1 MVIMIL
7 EVLCLAILTVFV
19 SAVEFIAGFGIST
32 IMIPVLMLFISP
44 VHAIFFT
51 SVIDLVHNFFKMWI
65 VRKKPISW
73 YLVFRF
79 GTSAVIAT
87 SIGALLIFLIPEILF
102 QQLIGLLLLV
112 YVWFLNFN
120 PEFHVPSNTLSV
132 VAAGGIYG
140 FISGMFGI
148 GGVLRTAILIA
159 FNLSKETYLAT
170 HSITS
175 LLVSITRFGTYISQG
190 AQLSTTLLFA
200 LIACIPLTFIGVF
213 VGRILFS
220 RISPKQLRLI
230 ISFLLSL
237 MGLKFLLIH

>member
-102 QQLIGLLLLV
+102 QQL
-112 YVWFLNFN
+112 
-120 PEFHVPSNTLSV
+120 
-132 VAAGGIYG
+132 
-140 FISGMFGI
+140 
-148 GGVLRTAILIA
+148 
-159 FNLSKETYLAT
+159 
-170 HSITS
+170 
-175 LLVSITRFGTYISQG
+175 
-190 AQLSTTLLFA
+190 
-200 LIACIPLTFIGVF
+200 
-213 VGRILFS
+213 
-220 RISPKQLRLI
+220 
-230 ISFLLSL
+230 
-237 MGLKFLLIH
+237 